1 MKLARKI
8 ATLTV
13 TCGLAIGSFA
23 LAAPV
28 SAHGY
33 LDGPKSRA
41 LLCKEGA
48 NLNCGS
54 VVYEPQS
61 LEYLKGFPQSGPADG
76 KIASANGQ
84 FGGLLD
90 QQTSARWAKTDITSG
105 PLLMDWT
112 YTAPHSTQ
120 GWSYYMTKPGWDQ
133 NAPLTRSGLEKIA
146 TVDHDGSKAFTNP
159 DHVINIPSN
168 RNGYHVILAVWDIAD
183 TVNAFYNVIDVNVNG
198 AGEEVVAPNAPSNL
212 TALENAAGGVELTW
226 ADSNSDRSDVTYTV
240 ARDGVQVGKSSGT
253 SFTDLEVVPGATYQ
267 YSVTAS
273 DAQGSQSTQS
283 ATVNVTLAQN
293 VDADVTAPTV
303 PSNLHTMQVTATE
316 VNLMW
321 GESFDAAGAVTYNV
335 YRDGY
340 LRHTTELTMW
350 KDTSV
355 VAGTTYQYVV
365 KAIDS
370 SNNESVSSNVLNAST
385 PAAPAPAPAP
395 ESGGNWN
402 SFAAYQTG
410 DIVTFNGTTYR
421 AVQSYQGAG
430 DDRWIDAPSLW
441 VPVVEAAPESGGD
454 WNSSA
459 AYQTGDIVTFNGT
472 TYRAVQSYQG
482 AGDDRWIDAL
492 ALWTPVA
499 DVAPEPEVTPAP
511 VPALAEQWSATGSY
525 QTGDRVVSNGV
536 TYEAVQ
542 SYQGAGDPRWIDALS
557 LWKKV

>member
-8 ATLTV
+8 AALTV
-13 TCGLAIGSFA
+13 TSGLAIGSFA
-23 LAAPV
+23 LATPV

-54 VVYEPQS
+54 VVFEPQS

-90 QQTSARWAKTDITSG
+90 QQTSTRWAKTDITSG

-159 DHVINIPSN
+159 DHMINIPSN

-240 ARDGVQVGKSSGT
+240 ARDGVQAGRSSGT

-321 GESFDAAGAVTYNV
+321 GESFDASGAVTYNV

-430 DDRWIDAPSLW
+430 DDRWIDALS
-441 VPVVEAAPESGGD
+441 
-454 WNSSA
+454 
-459 AYQTGDIVTFNGT
+459 
-472 TYRAVQSYQG
+472 
-482 AGDDRWIDAL
+482 
-492 ALWTPVA
+492 LWTPVA

>member
-1 MKLARKI
+1 M
-8 ATLTV
+8 
-13 TCGLAIGSFA
+13 S
-23 LAAPV
+23 
-28 SAHGY
+28 
-33 LDGPKSRA
+33 
-41 LLCKEGA
+41 
-48 NLNCGS
+48 
-54 VVYEPQS
+54 
-61 LEYLKGFPQSGPADG
+61 
-76 KIASANGQ
+76 
-84 FGGLLD
+84 
-90 QQTSARWAKTDITSG
+90 
-105 PLLMDWT
+105 
-112 YTAPHSTQ
+112 
-120 GWSYYMTKPGWDQ
+120 
-133 NAPLTRSGLEKIA
+133 
-146 TVDHDGSKAFTNP
+146 
-159 DHVINIPSN
+159 
-168 RNGYHVILAVWDIAD
+168 
-183 TVNAFYNVIDVNVNG
+183 VNG

-240 ARDGVQVGKSSGT
+240 ARDGVQAGKSSGT

-321 GESFDAAGAVTYNV
+321 GESFDASGAVTYNV

-385 PAAPAPAPAP
+385 LAAPAPAPAP
-395 ESGGNWN
+395 
-402 SFAAYQTG
+402 
-410 DIVTFNGTTYR
+410 
-421 AVQSYQGAG
+421 
-430 DDRWIDAPSLW
+430 
-441 VPVVEAAPESGGD
+441 APEAGGD

-492 ALWTPVA
+492 SLWTPVA

>member
-54 VVYEPQS
+54 IVYEPQS

-90 QQTSARWAKTDITSG
+90 QQTSTRWAKTDITSG

-198 AGEEVVAPNAPSNL
+198 SGEEAVAPNAPTNL
-212 TALENAAGGVELTW
+212 TAAEKTAGGVELTW
-226 ADSNSDRSDVTYTV
+226 VDSNSERSDVTYTV
-240 ARDGVQVGKSSGT
+240 ARDGVQVGKSTGT

-273 DAQGSQSTQS
+273 DVQGSQSTQS

-321 GESFDAAGAVTYNV
+321 GESFDAAGSVTYNV

-340 LRHTTELTMW
+340 LRHTTELTTW

-355 VAGTTYQYVV
+355 VAGTTYQNVV

-385 PAAPAPAPAP
+385 LAAPAPAPAP
-395 ESGGNWN
+395 EAGGN
-402 SFAAYQTG
+402 
-410 DIVTFNGTTYR
+410 
-421 AVQSYQGAG
+421 
-430 DDRWIDAPSLW
+430 
-441 VPVVEAAPESGGD
+441 

-492 ALWTPVA
+492 ALWTPIA

-511 VPALAEQWSATGSY
+511 VPAPAAQWSATGSY
-525 QTGDRVVSNGV
+525 QAGDRVVSNGV

-542 SYQGAGDPRWIDALS
+542 AYQGAGDPRWIDALS
-557 LWKKV
+557 LWKKI